1 MNNSLQMYNQL
12 NELYRSVK
20 EFDAALVNMG
30 ISIELGDD
38 TIAGKCFNTN
48 FELIPELI
56 LNLIEAQEKS
66 ISTEN
71 FIDNP
76 LFNTDIIYSKNYADF
91 YIIID
96 DFYDLIYS
104 NNTVETMQLFWDGFI
119 NNDKDAQTKLN
130 NILQKQ
136 LFCVNM

>member
-38 TIAGKCFNTN
+38 TIAGKCLNTN

-91 YIIID
+91 YITVD

-119 NNDKDAQTKLN
+119 NNDKDAQNKLN